1 MLLIWAI
8 MNPAAIFIAVLKL
21 KKVTKDLLRTGCC
34 RFIFIPWYVAFVC
47 MQTLSKRFFG
57 EWIED

>member
-1 MLLIWAI
+1 

-57 EWIED
+57 EWIEE